1 MQHKVKLKE
10 LFTVKAKGECH
21 KGWKIW
27 WHGMQN
33 KLQCCQ
39 AQRKKKK
46 KNNTNATVKHSWRAD
61 HLLTNIEKQCIFI
74 CIAQSAKDVTIS
86 SR

>member
-1 MQHKVKLKE
+1 VPQGVENLLARYAEQIAVLPSAKE
-10 LFTVKAKGECH
+10 KE
-21 KGWKIW
+21 
-27 WHGMQN
+27 
-33 KLQCCQ
+33 
-39 AQRKKKK
+39 K